1 MTALR
6 TILLCLALMILLV
19 PAAHAR
25 PAPETVVQDDAL
37 FLHGSEDEIETGLRQ
52 ARDIGI
58 RRVRL
63 TAGWS
68 VIAPAPAL
76 DTVPEGDLADPAAY
90 PRDHWRNLD
99 RAVRMTVEAGMKPM
113 IDIAFWAPRWAINGQ
128 AGETTRLRT
137 NIDAGQYARFA
148 EAVAR
153 RYGGGYVPFRSLAS
167 AVAAA
172 TQPRPDANLLESLF
186 GHRKPQPPIAV
197 PAIGQEAA
205 LPAVDLFTIWNEP
218 NHSGFLQPQWRREGG
233 RYVPQSPHLY
243 REMVYAAY
251 PAIKRGAPD
260 SRVLIGGTA
269 SMGSSTPGRSGVPP
283 LLFLRAFA
291 CVDKRLRPVRSG
303 PCAKFERIPGDGW
316 SHHPYSLRTLP
327 DALPRDTDKL
337 PVAATPRLMRTLRR
351 LVAGGQIAAA
361 NATVY
366 MTEYG
371 YETNPPDPQAVF
383 SPQQQGRLLAW
394 AEYLATRDPGVVMW
408 PQFQLRDRPGDPA
421 GPRMRPYGD
430 WQTGLLNADGTP
442 KPAYHEYRTPAFAS
456 CRRSG
461 KRRWI
466 EVWGRVRGAEQG
478 TSAQLQVRSRGAV
491 SAAAARGWRTVL
503 SDNRPRLGRARAAQA
518 QQPSPGA
525 AITRFIPWR
534 RGLEVRLQWDAEGAQ
549 GSTGAPLVATACP
562 AVKRTGSAA
571 ASRVARARRR

>member
-6 TILLCLALMILLV
+6 TILLCLALIILAA

-25 PAPETVVQDDAL
+25 PSPETVVQDDAL
-37 FLHGSEDEIETGLRQ
+37 FLHGSPDEIRTGLRQ

-68 VIAPAPAL
+68 VIAPAPSL
-76 DTVPEGDLADPAAY
+76 DAVPEGDLADPASY
-90 PRDHWRNLD
+90 PRDHWANLD
-99 RAVRMTVEAGMKPM
+99 RAVRLTVEAGMKPM
-113 IDIAFWAPRWAINGQ
+113 IDIAFWAPRWAIDGQ
-128 AGETTRLRT
+128 PGETTRLRT
-137 NIDAGQYARFA
+137 NIDPAQYARFA

-153 RYGGGYVPFRSLAS
+153 RYAGGYVPRRALVPTV
-167 AVAAA
+167 VA
-172 TQPRPDANLLESLF
+172 PRPDANLLEGLF
-186 GHRKPQPPIAV
+186 GRGRPPVAS
-197 PAIGQEAA
+197 PALAEEPA

-218 NHSGFLQPQWRREGG
+218 NHSGFLQPQWRRQGG
-233 RYVPQSPHLY
+233 RYVPNSPHLY
-243 REMVYAAY
+243 RAMVYAAY

-269 SMGSSTPGRSGVPP
+269 SGGSSTAGRSGVPP

-291 CVDKRLRPVRSG
+291 CVDKRLRPVRTG
-303 PCAKFERIPGDGW
+303 PCAAFTKVPGDGW

-327 DALPRDTDKL
+327 DALPKDTDKL

-351 LVAGGQIAAA
+351 LVAGGRLAAD

-371 YETNPPDPQAVF
+371 YETNPPDPEALF
-383 SPQQQGRLLAW
+383 SLQQQGRLLAW

-421 GPRMRPYGD
+421 GPRMRAYGD
-430 WQTGLLNADGTP
+430 WQTGLLHNDGTP
-442 KPAYHEYRTPAFAS
+442 KPAYHEYRTPSFAS

-466 EVWGRVRGAEQG
+466 EVWGRVRDAQQP
-478 TSAQLQVRSRGAV
+478 TAVQLQVKARGAV
-491 SAAAARGWRTVL
+491 TAAAPGAWRTVV
-503 SDNRPRLGRARAAQA
+503 SRSVPRRAGARAAQVL
-518 QQPSPGA
+518 QPLGGA
-525 AITRFIPWR
+525 VTRVIPWR
-534 RGLEVRLQWDAEGAQ
+534 RGLQVRLQWNAEGAQ
-549 GSTGAPLVATACP
+549 QP
-562 AVKRTGSAA
+562 TGSALTAVGCPA
-571 ASRVARARRR
+571 ARRGGSAARATGRSRR

>member
-6 TILLCLALMILLV
+6 TILLCLALTILAV

-25 PAPETVVQDDAL
+25 SAPETVVQDDAL
-37 FLHGSEDEIETGLRQ
+37 FLHGSEDEIRTGLQQ

-90 PRDHWRNLD
+90 PRDHWANLD
-99 RAVRMTVEAGMKPM
+99 RAVRLTVEAGMKPM
-113 IDIAFWAPRWAINGQ
+113 IDIAFWAPRWAIDGQ

-153 RYGGGYVPFRSLAS
+153 RYAGGYVPNRSLAS
-167 AVAAA
+167 VVEDAQ
-172 TQPRPDANLLESLF
+172 QPRPDANLLDSLF
-186 GHRKPQPPIAV
+186 GRKTPIAL
-197 PAIGQEAA
+197 PKIAKEP

-233 RYVPQSPHLY
+233 RYVPYSPHLY
-243 REMVYAAY
+243 RAMVYAAY

-269 SMGSSTPGRSGVPP
+269 SGGSSTAGRSGVPP

-291 CVDKRLRPVRSG
+291 CVDKRLRPVRTG
-303 PCAKFERIPGDGW
+303 PCANFQPIPGDGW

-327 DALPRDTDKL
+327 DAQPQDTDKL
-337 PVAATPRLMRTLRR
+337 PVASTPRLLRTLRK
-351 LVAGGQIAAA
+351 LVAGGRMDAA

-371 YETNPPDPQAVF
+371 YETSPPDPLAVF
-383 SPQQQGRLLAW
+383 SPQQ
-394 AEYLATRDPGVVMW
+394 
-408 PQFQLRDRPGDPA
+408 
-421 GPRMRPYGD
+421 
-430 WQTGLLNADGTP
+430 
-442 KPAYHEYRTPAFAS
+442 
-456 CRRSG
+456 
-461 KRRWI
+461 
-466 EVWGRVRGAEQG
+466 
-478 TSAQLQVRSRGAV
+478 
-491 SAAAARGWRTVL
+491 
-503 SDNRPRLGRARAAQA
+503 
-518 QQPSPGA
+518 
-525 AITRFIPWR
+525 
-534 RGLEVRLQWDAEGAQ
+534 
-549 GSTGAPLVATACP
+549 
-562 AVKRTGSAA
+562 
-571 ASRVARARRR
+571 

>member
-6 TILLCLALMILLV
+6 TLLLCLALMILAV

-37 FLHGSEDEIETGLRQ
+37 FLHGSEEEIQMGLRQ

-68 VIAPAPAL
+68 VIAPAPTL
-76 DTVPEGDLADPAAY
+76 ETVPEGDLADPAAY

-99 RAVRMTVEAGMKPM
+99 RAVRLTVEAGMRPM

-128 AGETTRLRT
+128 PGETTRLRT
-137 NIDAGQYARFA
+137 NIDAAQYARFA

-153 RYGGGYVPFRSLAS
+153 RYAGGYVPNRSLAS
-167 AVAAA
+167 AIAPAAER
-172 TQPRPDANLLESLF
+172 RPDANLLESLF
-186 GHRKPQPPIAV
+186 GRRKPPVALPPLA
-197 PAIGQEAA
+197 QEKA

-233 RYVPQSPHLY
+233 RYVPHSPHLY
-243 REMVYAAY
+243 RAMVYAAY
-251 PAIKRGAPD
+251 PAIKRAAPD

-269 SMGSSTPGRSGVPP
+269 SGGSSTAGRSGVPP

-291 CVDKRLRPVRSG
+291 CVDERLRPVRSG
-303 PCAKFERIPGDGW
+303 PCGNFERIPGDGW

-327 DALPRDTDKL
+327 DAQPEDTDKL
-337 PVAATPRLMRTLRR
+337 PVASTPRLMRTLRK
-351 LVAGGQIAAA
+351 LVAGGRIEAA

-371 YETNPPDPQAVF
+371 YETNPPDPKAVF
-383 SPQQQGRLLAW
+383 SPRQQGRLLAW

-421 GPRMRPYGD
+421 GPKMRPYGD

-442 KPAYHEYRTPAFAS
+442 KPAYHEYRTPAFAA

-466 EVWGRVRGAEQG
+466 EVWGRVRGADEA
-478 TSAQLQVRSRGAV
+478 SSVQLQVRTRGAV
-491 SAAAARGWRTVL
+491 AAAAAAGWRTVPGGI
-503 SDNRPRLGRARAAQA
+503 RPRLRGFRAAQA
-518 QQPSPGA
+518 QESSPGA

-534 RGLEVRLQWDAEGAQ
+534 RGLQVRLQWNGDGAQ
-549 GSTGAPLVATACP
+549 ASAGAALTARPCP
-562 AVKRTGSAA
+562 AAKS
-571 ASRVARARRR
+571 RRR